1 MAFEGVPYLYQNKNG
16 SFRVLAKG
24 VDEYFKATEKT
35 KAVKFAKGLQKDLG
49 KQLKGFLTRQE
60 LGEKLGIKD
69 VTIERAKQ
77 VDSRLWKE
85 ISNQMEVKKIGNREY
100 YKFKGKEKD
109 AIGSIKKFS
118 GAEAFKGPRDVYAG
132 KVTIAGKI
140 RKLLRDSKDPLTV
153 KEIGNKLPKGTPVAT
168 INSALAD
175 LKKDADYKDKIKKIT
190 SQEIAEAGAVTKRK
204 ASAPYIVAVR
214 NAFVNDPDATTA
226 DVAEEMFGTNKYRS
240 ASRIDKLDMDQI
252 ARLNIIKFVQEV
264 GGKGSNIPI
273 PGFKNIAADKLG
285 DIIES
290 IESRSNTFGF
300 EPGERKR
307 FQQAVADSLRNL
319 PVNYTE
325 KLKAKLKGQAGMAV
339 DEVNPTASVFKQ
351 APGYIEATQVIPFE
365 TNKIKGTTLDALFGK
380 TFKKVMEGDFSGVDY
395 FNQKSAEFAKKYNID
410 TPIIKT
416 GAGLNPED
424 YVTNF
429 SDYTKGAQENIR
441 QLAKEKDFVL
451 ETKSKPL
458 QLLVNQRPAFETN
471 EGNICSIFGRSKRA
485 DGGMG
490 CVAQFDE
497 AVQKNPQGLFQKVLN
512 FARSPGVKTFGA
524 GAAVGTAVGLVKA
537 FRNDDP
543 TTYLS
548 NEDQQKNMLVDMATS
563 PITTDLPRPDI
574 LDYQLPLAGALVAG
588 STAAVAPSTIKAS
601 KSDLRFK
608 SRSPGIEKKKP
619 GAIKTGFRT
628 LGRGLGVAASPGL
641 LAPLA
646 AMDITS
652 QISEG
657 DSLEDIATDP
667 FNYLYPVFADQ
678 TPKMTRG
685 LPSAFRKI
693 ANLGLG
699 RVGLKI
705 LSRAGL
711 AGLGLS
717 LGIQGY
723 QALTDD

>member
-24 VDEYFKATEKT
+24 VDEYFKATEKA

-85 ISNQMEVKKIGNREY
+85 ISNQMEIKKVGNREY
-100 YKFKGKEKD
+100 YKFKGKEKN
-109 AIGSIKKFS
+109 AISSIKKFS

-140 RKLLRDSKDPLTV
+140 RKLLKDSKDPLNV
-153 KEIGNKLPKGTPVAT
+153 KEIENKLPKGTPIGT

-175 LKKDADYKDKIKKIT
+175 LKKDVNYKDKIKKIT
-190 SQEIAEAGAVTKRK
+190 LQESVEAGAVTKRK

-226 DVAEEMFGTNKYRS
+226 DVAEEMFGTNKYKS

-273 PGFKNIAADKLG
+273 PGFKDIAPDKLG

-307 FQQAVADSLRNL
+307 FQQAVADSLRSL

-351 APGYIEATQVIPFE
+351 APGYIEATQVIPFK
-365 TNKIKGTTLDALFGK
+365 TNQIKGTTLDALFGK
-380 TFKKVMEGDFSGVDY
+380 TFKKVMQGDFSGVDY

-410 TPIIKT
+410 TPIIRT
-416 GAGLNPED
+416 GSGLNPED
-424 YVTNF
+424 YVSNF
-429 SDYTKGAQENIR
+429 SDYTKSGQENIR

-458 QLLVNQRPAFETN
+458 QLLANARKDFENNTD
-471 EGNICSIFGRSKRA
+471 NICSIFGKA
-485 DGGMG
+485 NGGSVKA
-490 CVAQFDE
+490 CLTSFDN
-497 AVQKNPQGLFQKVLN
+497 AVKNNPQSLFQKIIN
-512 FARSPGVKTFGA
+512 FAKSPGVKTFGIA
-524 GAAVGTAVGLVKA
+524 GTVGAVGAQVVKE

-543 TTYLS
+543 TSYLS
-548 NEDQQKNMLVDMATS
+548 NEDQQKSMLVSMATD
-563 PITTDLPRPDI
+563 PITTEFDRPAI
-574 LDYQLPLAGALVAG
+574 LDYQLPALGATVAGA
-588 STAAVAPSTIKAS
+588 TALGAPSTIKAS
-601 KSDLRFK
+601 R
-608 SRSPGIEKKKP
+608 SRALGVEKKGLTRT
-619 GAIKTGFRT
+619 GARV
-628 LGRGLGVAASPGL
+628 LGRGLG
-641 LAPLA
+641 LA
-646 AMDITS
+646 ATPAALLPFAAADLAG
-652 QISEG
+652 QIAEG
-657 DSLEDIATDP
+657 DSAVDIATDP
-667 FNYLYPVFADQ
+667 INYLAPIFADK
-678 TPKMTRG
+678 TDKITRG
-685 LPSAFRKI
+685 LNPTLRKLSRL
-693 ANLGLG
+693 NLGKAALRG
-699 RVGLKI
+699 I
-705 LSRAGL
+705 SRGGI

-717 LGIQGY
+717 LGIEG
-723 QALTDD
+723 LRLLDD